1 MTFSIIGRCERT
13 GMFGVA
19 ITTSSICVG
28 ARCPHARAGVG
39 AVATQNVT
47 DPNLGPLIL
56 DQLQQ
61 GDDARS
67 ALANVM
73 SGREHLDYRQLTV
86 IDAKGNTATHT
97 GNNILGTNAVAVGDD
112 CVAAGNLL
120 SDINVSQAMVDG
132 FTANGDC
139 HLAERLLRAIEG
151 GVAAGGEMG
160 PTHSACLI
168 VADKLP
174 FLLVDLRVD
183 WSENEPIEE
192 LRKIWEL
199 YQPQMQDYVNRAIN
213 PAAAPSYGVA
223 GDE

>member
-28 ARCPHARAGVG
+28 ARCPHARAKVG

-56 DQLQQ
+56 DQLEA

-97 GNNILGTNAVAVGDD
+97 GNNILGTNAVAVGEN

-120 SDINVSQAMVDG
+120 SDIKVSQAMADG
-132 FTANGDC
+132 FAAHGDQ
-139 HLAERLLRAIEG
+139 HLAERLLRAIEA

-168 VADKLP
+168 VADELP
-174 FLLVDLRVD
+174 FPLVDLRVD
-183 WSENEPIEE
+183 WSDNEPIAE

-199 YQPQMQDYVNRAIN
+199 YEPQMQDYVNRAIN
-213 PAAAPSYGVA
+213 PSAAPSYGVA

>member
-28 ARCPHARAGVG
+28 ARCPHVRARVG

-47 DPNLGPLIL
+47 DPSLGPLVL
-56 DQLQQ
+56 DQLQS
-61 GDDARS
+61 GDDARA

-73 SGREHLDYRQLTV
+73 TGRDHLEYRQLTV
-86 IDAKGNTATHT
+86 VDAQGNTATHT
-97 GNNILGTNAVAVGDD
+97 GGYILGTNSVATGDGCVG
-112 CVAAGNLL
+112 AGNLL
-120 SDINVSQAMVDG
+120 SDEQVSQAMVDG
-132 FTANGDC
+132 FAANGDA
-139 HLAERLLRAIEG
+139 HLAERLLLAIEA

-168 VADKLP
+168 VADDLP
-174 FLLVDLRVD
+174 FPLVDLRVD
-183 WSENEPIEE
+183 WSEDEPIGE
-192 LRKIWEL
+192 LRKLWVAYE
-199 YQPQMQDYVNRAIN
+199 PQMQDYVNRAIN
-213 PAAAPSYGVA
+213 PEAAPSYGVP